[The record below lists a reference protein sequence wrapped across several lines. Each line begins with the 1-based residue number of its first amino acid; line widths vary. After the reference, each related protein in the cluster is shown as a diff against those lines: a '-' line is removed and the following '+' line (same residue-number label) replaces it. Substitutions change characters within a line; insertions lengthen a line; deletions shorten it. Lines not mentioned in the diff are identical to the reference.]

1 MTMKQKPVLFL
12 AGAAL
17 LLWWWSTKVKVAAQ
31 PTATIGSVS
40 GGVRG

>member
-1 MTMKQKPVLFL
+1 MLKQRPVLFL

-17 LLWWWSTKVKVAAQ
+17 LLWWWSTKVKPAQAAG
-31 PTATIGSVS
+31 ATITSVS